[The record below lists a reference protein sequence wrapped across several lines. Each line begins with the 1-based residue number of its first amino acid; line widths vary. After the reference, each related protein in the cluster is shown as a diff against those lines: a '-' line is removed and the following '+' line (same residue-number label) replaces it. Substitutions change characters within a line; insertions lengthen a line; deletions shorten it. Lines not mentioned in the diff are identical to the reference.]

1 MTGGASAEPQ
11 SLTDAELRAGLSSLV
26 AEYSRR
32 AQAARMDG
40 AVAPQ
45 PLDTRA
51 VTPTDVVLTARAML
65 DAFDIAA
72 FELGMLG

>member
-1 MTGGASAEPQ
+1 MTGGDPR
-11 SLTDAELRAGLSSLV
+11 SLTDAQLRAGLSSLV

-40 AVAPQ
+40 VAAPD
-45 PLDTRA
+45 PLDART
-51 VTPTDVVLTARAML
+51 VTPTDVVLTARGML
-65 DAFDIAA
+65 DTFDIAA